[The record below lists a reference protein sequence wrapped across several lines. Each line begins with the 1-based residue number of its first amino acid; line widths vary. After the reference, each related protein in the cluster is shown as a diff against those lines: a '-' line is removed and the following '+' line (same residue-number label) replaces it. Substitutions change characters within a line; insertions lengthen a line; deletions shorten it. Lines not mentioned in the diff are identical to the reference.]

1 MDCCTLSR
9 APVDAVPDRTAETVR
24 IARCRPWDFDRVA
37 DRLARHDIER
47 LSRSELVEV
56 LRVNTTTR
64 WKVPGSDL
72 TDSLCHDVIHG
83 LDLTEGLGRPSTATS
98 QQLLTVLETIETK
111 KPRTPLRR
119 RYRPPHPGRERRGLH
134 HRQRTGNGNVS
145 DDTNID
151 SYRPN
156 RVTRLTVCSRR
167 YMMTA
172 RPRIDNSEN
181 TANDRACPR
190 SNPSARRCCQPLPPD
205 LDVSMSVTAIARVG

>member
-1 MDCCTLSR
+1 MTGKAENKSVEIMTREQRAATVDVLTDLTDTEWTGPTLCR
-9 APVDAVPDRTAETVR
+9 GWTVAHLAAHLSMPFR
-24 IARCRPWDFDRVA
+24 IGLPRLFVSLVAARGDFDRVA

-111 KPRTPLRR
+111 NRARHFGVDIGHRTLAANDMDF
-119 RYRPPHPGRERRGLH
+119 
-134 HRQRTGNGNVS
+134 TIGNGPATAMS
-145 DDTNID
+145 ATTLI
-151 SYRPN
+151 
-156 RVTRLTVCSRR
+156 LTL
-167 YMMTA
+167 TG
-172 RPRIDNSEN
+172 RIV
-181 TANDRACPR
+181 
-190 SNPSARRCCQPLPPD
+190 LPD
-205 LDVSMSVTAIARVG
+205 